1 MRYSQTILVL
11 SAALLLSACA
21 QYTEKTSPCFNR
33 SGDPVVTRATLSFAA
48 TAPVSAASGKDCTF
62 EALPRRE

>member
-1 MRYSQTILVL
+1 MRHFPLLFMV
-11 SAALLLSACA
+11 AAVPLLSACE
-21 QYTEKTSPCFNR
+21 QYTERTSPCFDR

-62 EALPRRE
+62 EALTRPE

>member
-1 MRYSQTILVL
+1 MRL
-11 SAALLLSACA
+11 SPLLFIVAAVPLLSACE

-48 TAPVSAASGKDCTF
+48 TAPVSDQSGKDCTF
-62 EALPRRE
+62 EALPGPE

>member
-1 MRYSQTILVL
+1 MRHFPILLMV
-11 SAALLLSACA
+11 AAVPLLSACE

-33 SGDPVVTRATLSFAA
+33 SGDTVVRPATLSFAA

-62 EALPRRE
+62 EALPRPE

>member
-1 MRYSQTILVL
+1 MSHFPLLFMV
-11 SAALLLSACA
+11 AAVPLLSACE

-48 TAPVSAASGKDCTF
+48 TAPVSAASGKDCIF
-62 EALPRRE
+62 EALPRPE